1 MAKLTSVPLDDN
13 SARYVEDQVSSGRYA
28 SAGDVVR
35 VALELMKE
43 REAKL
48 AALRAAIHEGLE
60 SGDAK
65 PIDREAFYAQARARS
80 SKTVG

>member
-1 MAKLTSVPLDDN
+1 MTKSTSVPLDDN
-13 SARYVEDQVSSGRYA
+13 SAQYVEDQVSSGRFA
-28 SAGDVVR
+28 SASDVVR
-35 VALELMKE
+35 EALELMRE

-48 AALRAAIHEGLE
+48 AALRAAIHEGLH

-80 SKTVG
+80 SKTIG